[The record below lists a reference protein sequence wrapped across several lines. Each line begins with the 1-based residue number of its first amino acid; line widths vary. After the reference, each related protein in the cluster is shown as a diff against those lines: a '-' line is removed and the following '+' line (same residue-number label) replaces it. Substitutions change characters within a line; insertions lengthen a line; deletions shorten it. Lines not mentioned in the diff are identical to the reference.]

1 MSDTQRNQPSQNG
14 IDWYV
19 LLVFTTLLAFTLANA
34 MAWSGVLPIP
44 MEAIVALAILSIVV
58 MIPIFRGNR

>member
-1 MSDTQRNQPSQNG
+1 MTDAHNSSRDG

-19 LLVFTTLLAFTLANA
+19 LLVFTTLLAFTLANTL
-34 MAWSGVLPIP
+34 AWAGIAPIP
-44 MEAIVALAILSIVV
+44 MEAIVALAILSLVV

>member
-1 MSDTQRNQPSQNG
+1 MTDTQNNQPQDG

-19 LLVFTTLLAFTLANA
+19 LLVFTTLLAFTLANTL
-34 MAWSGVLPIP
+34 AWSGVLPIP
-44 MEAIVALAILSIVV
+44 MEAIIALAVLSLVV

>member
-1 MSDTQRNQPSQNG
+1 MTDTQHNQPQDG

-19 LLVFTTLLAFTLANA
+19 LLVFTTLLAFTLANTL
-34 MAWSGVLPIP
+34 AWSGVLPIP
-44 MEAIVALAILSIVV
+44 MEAIIALAVLSLVV